1 MENRERLLEAALSLF
16 YEKGYDAVGVQE
28 IVEAAGV
35 TKPTLYYYF
44 GSKRG
49 LLEAVLQKNFR
60 VMEEQLI
67 QATAHDGK
75 IPQVL
80 NRVAVTV
87 FRSACG
93 NPKFSLLMLALFY
106 SGRKSDGYQTVYP
119 FVERYYRL
127 FVNIFEQ
134 ASDELGNMNGRQ
146 SQFAMGFIGILHYYL
161 MLIPQDEEQLAGMEV
176 PEQQIQELVRQF
188 MYGIYS

>member
-1 MENRERLLEAALSLF
+1 MDNRELIMQSALELF
-16 YEKGYDAVGVQE
+16 YARGYDAVGVQE
-28 IVEAAGV
+28 IVDRAGV

-44 GSKRG
+44 GSKLG
-49 LLEAVLQKNFR
+49 LLQKLL
-60 VMEEQLI
+60 ESQY
-67 QATAHDGK
+67 
-75 IPQVL
+75 QVL
-80 NRVAVTV
+80 DQGIEEAAKKEGNLPEVLYAVARY
-87 FRSACG
+87 FFDFAASHE
-93 NPKFSLLMLALFY
+93 KFYLFMLALFY

-146 SQFAMGFIGILHYYL
+146 RQFAMGFIGILHYYL